1 MKSSNLAQRLE
12 EFEATLNSLRLGNE
26 PATRLVM
33 ARDAPVPS
41 SDQPPRRR
49 ARTGGI
55 QIRDQGLRPFR
66 VR

>member
-12 EFEATLNSLRLGNE
+12 EHEASLKSLRLASE
-26 PATRLVM
+26 PATRQVV
-33 ARDAPVPS
+33 AQDAPFATPEN
-41 SDQPPRRR
+41 PLRRPRRPGR
-49 ARTGGI
+49 I